1 MTETLITH
9 YKDHVGSAEPR
20 PYKTTLFENA
30 NLLMGLNCLEPG
42 QFYEKE
48 PHSDMERFYLIL
60 EGVGEIVL
68 MTGEQTDTR
77 ALTPGVVAWIPLGM
91 AHRVENNGSVRL
103 TLLTGISKLG

>member
-1 MTETLITH
+1 MPEILITH
-9 YKDHVGSAEPR
+9 YKDHVGSAAPR

-42 QFYEKE
+42 QSYEKE
-48 PHSDMERFYLIL
+48 PHSDMERFYLVL
-60 EGVGEIVL
+60 EGTGEIAL
-68 MTGEQTDTR
+68 MTGEQTDAQ
-77 ALTPGVVAWIPLGM
+77 ALMPGVAAWIPVGA